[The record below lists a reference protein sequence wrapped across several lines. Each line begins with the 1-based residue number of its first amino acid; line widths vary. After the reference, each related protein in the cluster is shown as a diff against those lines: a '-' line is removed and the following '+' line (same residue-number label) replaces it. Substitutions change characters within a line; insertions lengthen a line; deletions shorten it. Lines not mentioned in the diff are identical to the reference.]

1 MLFIALLLGLTAIAA
16 LAHRCGAPGVATWPQ
31 RMRLAMALALLMA
44 GADHLLTPQ
53 RYLPMMPEYLP
64 FPEHLVLFTGLCELA
79 GAMGLLM
86 PRLRRYAAIALAI
99 YFVCVFPANIKNALD
114 GLQVEGLPAATWYY
128 WLRLPFQP
136 LIILWALYAGELIG
150 RGKQVGK
157 RQLSSPAE
165 RSPARH

>member
-136 LIILWALYAGELIG
+136 LIILWTLYAAEWLHWPQPFSS
-150 RGKQVGK
+150 RG
-157 RQLSSPAE
+157 E
-165 RSPARH
+165 RSPAHR